1 MAKFYARWRIIA
13 SILKREE
20 IRLRDPARLEGGNLV
35 SGSSVTDNRVVQT
48 KYIYIYILCF
58 DLIKWEEKIENEG
71 TNRNNELCVVA
82 SDARLN
88 LDRPLRPIERKGIDE
103 G

>member
-1 MAKFYARWRIIA
+1 M
-13 SILKREE
+13 
-20 IRLRDPARLEGGNLV
+20 
-35 SGSSVTDNRVVQT
+35 
-48 KYIYIYILCF
+48 
-58 DLIKWEEKIENEG
+58 ENEG

-88 LDRPLRPIERKGIDE
+88 LDRPLRPIERKRIDE